1 MNALEDFI
9 IPPLAVVCHDAG
21 AANVI
26 IPWLKSYKNDMN
38 ICMEGPAKIIWKRHF
53 PEYELSPIEEVL
65 TDKNTLL
72 SGTGW
77 GNLEFEARNKAYKK
91 GIKNIAVIDHWTNY
105 NGRFIRDRNQLLPDL
120 IFVSDKYAHKIA
132 CIAFPSIKVCQLP
145 NIYLQ
150 DEANLASSVRVEE
163 IQKVIENILVI
174 AEPFREKIPGKEL
187 ALEFRAIEFLMLNL
201 NKINLSKKLLN
212 ITLRLH
218 PSELPNKYDFLIN
231 NYKDTVTEFKISTNK
246 ELYEDVAWADLV
258 VGISSFALVVSLTAG
273 VPTMSIL
280 PPGSKNFMLPYDEVI
295 NLRDL

>member
-26 IPWLKSYKNDMN
+26 IPWLKRYKNDMN
-38 ICMEGPAKIIWKRHF
+38 ICMEGPAKIIWKKHF
-53 PEYELSPIEEVL
+53 SEYDLSPIEEVL
-65 TDKNTLL
+65 TDTNTLL

-77 GNLEFEARNKAYKK
+77 GNIEFEARNKAYKK

-105 NGRFIRDRNQLLPDL
+105 NDRFIRDGNQLLPDL
-120 IFVSDKYAHKIA
+120 IFVSDNYAHKIA
-132 CIAFPSIKVCQLP
+132 CNAFPSIEVCQLP

-150 DEANLASSVRVEE
+150 VEANLASSVRVEE
-163 IQKVIENILVI
+163 VKKTIKNILVI
-174 AEPFREKIPGKEL
+174 AEPFREEIPGKGV
-187 ALEFRAIEFLMLNL
+187 ALEFRAIEFLMSNL
-201 NKINLSKKLLN
+201 NKINLSKDFLN

-218 PSELPNKYDFLIN
+218 PSEPYNKYDFLIDI
-231 NYKDTVTEFKISTNK
+231 YKDTVTEFKISTNN

-273 VPTMSIL
+273 VPTMSML
-280 PPGSKNFMLPYDEVI
+280 PPGSNNFILPYDAII